1 MASEG
6 EETAEGMGASAHPG
20 ATPSARFL
28 VGLALVACWL
38 TVLAPLSAIAAFYV
52 VALLV
57 TGAAFVQLHS
67 GGFELE
73 PFTICVWLGL
83 AFAVLVILGSWI
95 SNAAAPEGKEGHPF
109 KQRLA
114 ALLGLGSVV
123 NFAEW
128 DGNAWLPDALSS
140 FFVLCGLF
148 LLLAALPLALLW
160 GGVRLAVALYRWSR
174 ASAFVAGVVTALAG
188 LLAAGS
194 VATCSAERPP
204 GSQDEPPAVKVAR
217 KVLRTAVEA
226 EGFSE
231 TIRALLMETAKTL
244 DPAVFQRR
252 MAQEGRGV
260 DSRTSPALPA
270 PPPPALPA
278 LSPDPEVY
286 ACIEKLVND
295 KAERADVAVEGYA
308 RGILGSHPYIP
319 EDEVK
324 ELVLDTMLEV
334 CLAHDRAVFRSVQA
348 IFLINLNRRAV
359 DRSRKARRDCSL
371 LGEYA
376 ACQLGEGDWMREP
389 ELDALHDMLCGLK
402 PNERAILVLR
412 VIMGMR
418 FAEIGAAVELTEN
431 KAREIF
437 NNTRRRLKRQLEDRC
452 RASTWGMLE

>member
-1 MASEG
+1 MESELDPVVS
-6 EETAEGMGASAHPG
+6 TSANAPAGASPG
-20 ATPSARFL
+20 ARFL

-38 TVLAPLSAIAAFYV
+38 TVLAPLSAIAAFFV
-52 VALLV
+52 VIMLV
-57 TGAAFVQLHS
+57 AGAAFVQLHS
-67 GGFELE
+67 GGFALE

-83 AFAVLVILGSWI
+83 VCAVLVIFGSWI
-95 SNAAAPEGKEGHPF
+95 RNAAAPEGKEGHPF

-204 GSQDEPPAVKVAR
+204 GSHDEPPAISVAR
-217 KVLRTAVEA
+217 KVLRAAVEA

-244 DPAVFQRR
+244 HPEVFQRR
-252 MAQEGRGV
+252 MAQDGRGAEL
-260 DSRTSPALPA
+260 RRSPALPA
-270 PPPPALPA
+270 APAPALPA
-278 LSPDPEVY
+278 ASLDPEVS
-286 ACIEKLVND
+286 ACMEQIVREKS
-295 KAERADVAVEGYA
+295 ERGNLALEDYA
-308 RGILGSHPYIP
+308 RGIRGSHPYIP

-324 ELVLDTMLEV
+324 ELVVDTMLEV